1 MIHFANKNPYTGF
14 KFWVPKWQT
23 FSFIDNLVTEPNSM
37 VTWLVGHQGQVFGLQ
52 KSWKLLGWVFTYGK
66 IDACDAIH
74 DDKDVGICELVKAVI
89 QAHRKHEH
97 HQL

>member
-1 MIHFANKNPYTGF
+1 MTKMLKNSILLQSVSTLLLPI
-14 KFWVPKWQT
+14 V
-23 FSFIDNLVTEPNSM
+23 
-37 VTWLVGHQGQVFGLQ
+37 VFGLQ